1 MGVAGDMLMAA
12 LLELADKE
20 EFLNRMNSLGLP
32 GVTLSL
38 ENVKKNGITGSH
50 IRVLVDGK
58 EENENIHGSDCPDGN
73 KASRTL
79 KDIESIISNLDLS
92 DKVRFEAVSIYNSLA
107 EAESEVHGTD
117 VTNIHFHEIGTID
130 AIADIVGVCILM
142 EMLSP
147 DKVITSPVNVGSGT
161 VNTSHGILP
170 VPAPATALLLRGIP
184 MYTDEGVKGELCTP
198 TGAAII
204 RHFTDEFGDM
214 PIMTTDKIG
223 YGFGSKEYEK
233 LNCVRVFCGEDN
245 KTDKVVGL
253 RCNIDDM
260 TPEDIGYAVSK
271 LLDEGAKD
279 VFTFPIYMKKNRPG
293 ILLTVICNEE
303 MLERTVKNIF
313 KYTTTIGIRKS
324 VCERYILDRKEVTRS
339 TKYGD
344 VCIKESSGYG
354 IVRTKPEYE
363 DIVRIAEENDIS
375 PLTVREDI

>member
-58 EENENIHGSDCPDGN
+58 EENENIHGGDCSDGN

-92 DKVRFEAVSIYNSLA
+92 DKVKADAISIYNSLA

-130 AIADIVGVCILM
+130 AITDIVGVCILM

-147 DKVITSPVNVGSGT
+147 GKVITSPVNVGSGT
-161 VNTSHGILP
+161 VKASHGTLP

-245 KTDKVVGL
+245 KTDKVVEL

-303 MLERTVKNIF
+303 MLERIVKNIF

-375 PLTVREDI
+375 PMTVREDI